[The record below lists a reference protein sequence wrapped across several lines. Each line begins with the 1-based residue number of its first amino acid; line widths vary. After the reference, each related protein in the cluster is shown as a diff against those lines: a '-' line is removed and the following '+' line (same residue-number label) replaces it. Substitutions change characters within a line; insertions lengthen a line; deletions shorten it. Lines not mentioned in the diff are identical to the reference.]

1 MGDLFNLEPKSAPAG
16 PVECLGMTFPNDE
29 ERRKHFIG
37 LLREKLK
44 DPEFRMIEGFPIGS
58 DEDILAL
65 SDPPY
70 YTACPNPFIADFI
83 KHYGKPY
90 DSATDDYHREPFASD
105 TGAGKTHAIYTAHSY
120 HSKIPH
126 LATMPCILHYTEPG
140 DIVLD
145 GFSGSGMTGVAAQ
158 LCGQPEVEFKA
169 SLEME
174 WKKKGLPSPH
184 WGARRP
190 ILIDLSPVANFIA
203 YNLNLDV
210 SAREFKKAAD
220 SFFKKIEAELG
231 WMYET
236 LHTDGK
242 RVSVQNQEIW
252 QDFIRSMIPPG
263 ITQFFFFDGE
273 KIQAIAADDHSEVRL
288 KSSLEAA
295 LGIQYINRL
304 AADILYIK
312 NEERKG
318 FVEISDEDLDFK
330 QSELKK
336 ERSKLTRRQAER
348 EQVQQELAEFKQQLE
363 DARKRFT
370 AAFQSEP
377 ETRETMRTN
386 EKKRVQAV
394 NRLAQ
399 VESEIRAL
407 CEKTLPFAITGRLFE
422 PMRQQIES
430 ERESAGSEAIR
441 ENAASLAK
449 RLMRVVEEPEPIY
462 RETLSAEKMAELE
475 QRIFR
480 LLREGDS
487 RGAVARILDLSDRD
501 AARVLNKME
510 ALESGEVFLLRP
522 LLEEK
527 QELAAQ
533 IRRLE
538 GLSQIGLL
546 SESERE
552 LFEQLQTEMEGCS
565 TQIGRKTEQLRV
577 LEDEVLSLKKRIT
590 AIEMEIENLFEKH
603 HVSKERAEFFQE
615 CDAIAGVLNQ
625 FMVRLRK
632 NKVHLL
638 QEKTFEMYC
647 LLSSRSGLIK
657 DIIIDDKTYEVRIS
671 DRNGHEIKK
680 SGLSAGEKE
689 VFAVSLL
696 WGLAQ
701 TSQLKLPIVIDTP
714 LSRLDSTHRDN
725 IVNNYFP
732 SAGEQVV
739 ILSTDTEIDKDYYRT
754 LKTRLSGAGILV
766 FDQQRE
772 LTTFKEG
779 YFWEN

>member
-1 MGDLFNLEPKSAPAG
+1 MKFRKLTIENYKSFQFATEIRF
-16 PVECLGMTFPNDE
+16 PVVEDGRWIFLIGGMNGACKTSIMEAVNFCLYGAKLDE
-29 ERRKHFIG
+29 IFRSINR
-37 LLREKLK
+37 REKARGNASVSFELVMEM
-44 DPEFRMIEGFPIGS
+44 D
-58 DEDILAL
+58 DL
-65 SDPPY
+65 SELVV
-70 YTACPNPFIADFI
+70 
-83 KHYGKPY
+83 KRSW
-90 DSATDDYHREPFASD
+90 SA
-105 TGAGKTHAIYTAHSY
+105 
-120 HSKIPH
+120 
-126 LATMPCILHYTEPG
+126 
-140 DIVLD
+140 
-145 GFSGSGMTGVAAQ
+145 GVADD
-158 LCGQPEVEFKA
+158 PKP
-169 SLEME
+169 
-174 WKKKGLPSPH
+174 K
-184 WGARRP
+184 
-190 ILIDLSPVANFIA
+190 DLTERLV
-203 YNLNLDV
+203 V
-210 SAREFKKAAD
+210 VR
-220 SFFKKIEAELG
+220 
-231 WMYET
+231 
-236 LHTDGK
+236 DGK

-336 ERSKLTRRQAER
+336 ERSKLTRRQTER
-348 EQVQQELAEFKQQLE
+348 EHVQQELAEFRQQLE
-363 DARKRFT
+363 DARNRFT
-370 AAFQSEP
+370 AAFQAEP
-377 ETRETMRTN
+377 ETRETMRAN

-399 VESEIRAL
+399 VESEIRGL

-430 ERESAGSEAIR
+430 ERDSVGSEAIR

-449 RLMRVVEEPEPIY
+449 RIVRVVEEPEPIY
-462 RETLSAEKMAELE
+462 RETLSHEKMVELE
-475 QRIFR
+475 RRIFR

-487 RGAVARILDLSDRD
+487 RGVMARILDLSDRD

-510 ALESGEVFLLRP
+510 ALESGEIFLLRP

-527 QELAAQ
+527 RELAAQ

-538 GLSQIGLL
+538 GLSRTGLL
-546 SESERE
+546 SESEKE

-565 TQIGRKTEQLRV
+565 TQIGRKTEQLRL
-577 LEDEVLSLKKRIT
+577 LEEEILSLEKRIT
-590 AIEMEIENLFEKH
+590 AIELEIEKLYEKH
-603 HVSKERAEFFQE
+603 HVSRERVEFIQE
-615 CDAIAGVLNQ
+615 CDAIAGVLIQ
-625 FMVRLRK
+625 FVVRLRK

-638 QEKTFEMYC
+638 QEKTFEMYRQ
-647 LLSSRSGLIK
+647 LSSRSGLIK
-657 DIIIDDKTYEVRIS
+657 DIIIDDKTYEMRIS

-732 SAGEQVV
+732 NAGEQVI
-739 ILSTDTEIDKDYYRT
+739 ILSTDTEIDKDYYRI